1 MPSKKKFK
9 GNFGKLNLSI
19 EEDGSSFGSYQ
30 NNKGQVKGTI
40 SNNIFKGTFIHA
52 RID

>member
-1 MPSKKKFK
+1 MTSKKIFK
-9 GNFGKLNLSI
+9 GNFGILNLSI
-19 EEDGSSFGSYQ
+19 EKDGSSFGSYQ